1 MTTVIARRSLL
12 TLALAS
18 CTLAVAPLASADAG
32 EPPAQAFI
40 RRKQEELMGLVKAGK
55 PDAEIDKV
63 FNSLL
68 NYDVLAEASLGSEW
82 ANLKAEER
90 AEFTRILSQLVRNS
104 YRKNLKNTLGYKISY
119 TKTIT
124 AEGRDVVSTEAENLK
139 NPRDEKIAIDYVVIG
154 DGDQRRI
161 VDVVTEQTSMVLNY
175 RKSFAKVIKKDG
187 FPKLIEKMKKKA
199 ASGSTKAD

>member
-1 MTTVIARRSLL
+1 VTARRTFL

-18 CTLAVAPLASADAG
+18 FTLAIAPLASAEA

-40 RRKQEELMGLVKAGK
+40 RRKQEELMGLLKAGK
-55 PDAEIDKV
+55 PDAEVDKV

-82 ANLKAEER
+82 AGLKVEEK
-90 AEFTRILSQLVRNS
+90 AEFTRLLAQLVRNS
-104 YRKNLKNTLGYKISY
+104 YRKNLKKTLGYKVSY
-119 TKTIT
+119 TKT
-124 AEGRDVVSTEAENLK
+124 AKADGRDAMVVYTEAENVK
-139 NPRDEKIAIDYVVIG
+139 NPREDKIAINYWISG
-154 DGDQRRI
+154 EGDQRRI
-161 VDVVTEQTSMVLNY
+161 VDVVTEETSMVGSY
-175 RKSFAKVIKKDG
+175 RSSFTKVIKKDG